1 MDLSNELLGG
11 RYHNGEIE
19 EDDEGK
25 GLREG
30 PLYSRAEGQ
39 TQGRSRGGTNISFL
53 AFLLL

>member
-1 MDLSNELLGG
+1 MDPSYKLLGG

-19 EDDEGK
+19 EDVKGK

-39 TQGRSRGGTNISFL
+39 TQRRSKRGTNINFL
-53 AFLLL
+53 AFLFL